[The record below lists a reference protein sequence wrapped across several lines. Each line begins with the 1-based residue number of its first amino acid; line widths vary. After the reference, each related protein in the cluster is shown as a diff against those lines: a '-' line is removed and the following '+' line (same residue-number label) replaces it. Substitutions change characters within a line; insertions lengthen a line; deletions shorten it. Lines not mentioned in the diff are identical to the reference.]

1 MKKFI
6 LLLSL
11 FLYGCFEQPE
21 SVIPEITKDV
31 VVKDFPKKDRNVV
44 EVTAAENP
52 IITVAS
58 KYIGFHERK
67 QRRELKQFVGVD
79 PVRIEWCAAFV
90 NAVLAELGI
99 PGSDSVSEWPLTARS
114 FLRWG
119 RRVGHPQ
126 IGDIII
132 LPRGTEAWQGHV
144 GFYYSTEYINGK
156 KYYQVLGGNQN
167 DAVTL
172 KLFPA
177 WSAISIRRHQSLT
190 IK

>member
-6 LLLSL
+6 ILLSL
-11 FLYGCFEQPE
+11 FLYGCFEKPE
-21 SVIPEITKDV
+21 SVIPDITKEV
-31 VVKDFPKKDRNVV
+31 VVKDLTKKDRNVV
-44 EVTAAENP
+44 KVTAAENP

-58 KYIGFHERK
+58 RYIGFHERR

-79 PVRIEWCAAFV
+79 PAKIEWCAAFV

-99 PGSDSVSEWPLTARS
+99 PGSESVSEWPLTARS

-126 IGDIII
+126 VGDIII

-144 GFYYSTEYINGK
+144 GFYYGTEYVNGR

-172 KLFPA
+172 KLFHA
-177 WSAISIRRHQSLT
+177 RSAISIRRHQSL
-190 IK
+190 